1 MIFMFIY
8 GFSGLLRFLL
18 FFILLLIGIVL
29 YCDYPATKSFVV
41 RKNAWYLILK
51 RLSKTMS
58 LNRLGY
64 SKQFL
69 LKIWLQLIFQAQ
81 KFPFQ

>member
-18 FFILLLIGIVL
+18 FFILLLIGIIL

-41 RKNAWYLILK
+41 RKNA
-51 RLSKTMS
+51 
-58 LNRLGY
+58 
-64 SKQFL
+64 
-69 LKIWLQLIFQAQ
+69 
-81 KFPFQ
+81 